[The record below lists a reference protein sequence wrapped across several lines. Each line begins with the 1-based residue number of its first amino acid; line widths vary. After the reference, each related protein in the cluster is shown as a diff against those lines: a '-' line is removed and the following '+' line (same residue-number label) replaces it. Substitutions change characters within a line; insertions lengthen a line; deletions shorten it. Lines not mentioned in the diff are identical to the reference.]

1 MNIEPQYIKESARI
15 IKNYNNII
23 AELAVFEKTLGENK
37 DMLLKLKDDI
47 DALKNSKGT
56 DLLKKQKLAGVMNGY
71 DKEIGRLQDI
81 MLPYI
86 AQLEKLKK
94 DSNIL
99 YGVLKEKYPGAS
111 DKQLQ
116 EQIFRQL
123 EEEKKK
129 RA

>member
-1 MNIEPQYIKESARI
+1 MKIEQQYIKESARI
-15 IKNYNNII
+15 IKNYNSVI
-23 AELAVFEKTLGENK
+23 EYLADFEKSLSENK
-37 DMLLKLKDDI
+37 EMLLKLKDDI
-47 DALKNSKGT
+47 DALKNSNGT
-56 DLLKKQKLAGVMNGY
+56 DLLKKQKLAEVMNGY

-86 AQLEKLKK
+86 AKLEKLKK

>member
-1 MNIEPQYIKESARI
+1 M
-15 IKNYNNII
+15 
-23 AELAVFEKTLGENK
+23 
-37 DMLLKLKDDI
+37 
-47 DALKNSKGT
+47 
-56 DLLKKQKLAGVMNGY
+56 LKKQKLAGVMNGY

>member
-1 MNIEPQYIKESARI
+1 MKIEEQYIKESARI
-15 IKNYNNII
+15 IKNYNSVI
-23 AELAVFEKTLGENK
+23 EYLADFEKSLSENK
-37 DMLLKLKDDI
+37 EMLLKLKDDI
-47 DALKNSKGT
+47 DALKNSNGT
-56 DLLKKQKLAGVMNGY
+56 DLLKKQKLAEVMNGY

-86 AQLEKLKK
+86 AKLEKLKK